1 MAHCALA
8 YLGTPRG
15 YATSFQAVQ
24 DTEIRRVV
32 TGALEEASL
41 GLEKQL
47 GFGGEEM
54 LQWREI
60 IFSLLLNPY
69 MADPLS
75 RLGADSRR
83 KLSGNDRLVI
93 PAQLCLASGARPVNL
108 ARIVR
113 AGYAFENPD
122 PGTRQVRRC
131 VSEKGLGNAVQEI
144 SALTPDQELFKMIM
158 EETNP

>member
-1 MAHCALA
+1 M
-8 YLGTPRG
+8 
-15 YATSFQAVQ
+15 
-24 DTEIRRVV
+24 
-32 TGALEEASL
+32 EEASL

-108 ARIVR
+108 ARIIR

-122 PGTRQVRRC
+122 PGTQPVHRC
-131 VSEKGLGNAVQEI
+131 VSEKGLGTAVQEI